1 MHIAVGTPASLSCG
15 SMTLGSMIEH
25 QRGVGTH
32 SHHHHHRH
40 SSRDRAGNV
49 SPLLSPTHTAD
60 IHDFDTRDLTRI
72 TVGGIGT
79 MSPSPPLTTSLSPGT
94 SITSSPQHFYP
105 GGRQTDDEEQE
116 YTTAVTEQ
124 RGTPGT
130 GGSQRQSPYRHQNT
144 GQSNYGNTQSRQFPH
159 HIHITTSQTQTTTRI
174 ITQHPTTLP
183 RSNTSKSKYSPSNRM
198 QQSDRKSNQ
207 FVCRHDWQRS
217 ASCRNLHTDSRFE
230 KGQEGSTSIDPV
242 RNGRVYYEPVYR
254 QERLTESPITRYDDS
269 RRVCYS
275 AAGSKTHSVDRS
287 SGTVSDTRIYSSSY
301 PGTTSSLS
309 TESGGG
315 DEPGGMMEAGSEC
328 ILLTTGGM
336 DSGSQEEILYS
347 HDDLSHDSYE
357 LLEREGEEEG
367 DDEQEEDDE
376 GGDAVRRR
384 VKSFAGTR
392 SCSLESGGDILPMDD
407 VDEMSGIGHDDMAV
421 FQMDEIETVG
431 SGTYATPT
439 GGESNLQ
446 SMVVE
451 LQSIGTDINE
461 GKVLDFKLDDR
472 NVTVDS
478 RELQPSLQEQ
488 LVQFQPHE
496 HKGFNGTD
504 LAVKTNRDEESVAC
518 VQYEH
523 KRRTREEECMSSS
536 DEHITGE
543 NDGLTYTGIS
553 KQAQTHFLEY
563 NAKCK
568 PGLVIG
574 FDSREE
580 VLISGGRNV
589 SNSHTPV
596 ERAKSDPHTSS
607 FRTKGSSKRKRRV
620 LTHQKSID
628 MSPAD
633 SGESD
638 DEGEGGESARYATTM
653 AVSHS
658 EYNIPYTLHKRHA
671 MNGTAPTQEPAVPY
685 PVEMLTDDYKAH
697 KSEMKLVLEDKHDGQ
712 LGRMEKNKTLDS
724 VQVPQLQSSDSY
736 GCFEMAEKVGKM
748 YDGADTF
755 VQIVRS
761 DAARCDT
768 MEISKVN
775 ISQDVGTDDDKILEG
790 AVKSNVIFGSA
801 QIVETKNKNLDTV
814 PEVPSAVTP
823 GFAPRHITSN
833 DDEHGEKSS
842 AAPRKSKVGPS
853 AELPAASLLPRKRER
868 SPILFA
874 RARLGL
880 SEGSAF
886 SPVRHIGS
894 PASSRRA
901 KSLDAPVV
909 AVHRLPPADAF
920 SSKDDTLDNG
930 IGKSDSVK
938 PLEIVA
944 KRLPSTIEDESG
956 ISEENTQDLLDK
968 RLEQEPQK
976 QTAQPLRNHTAV
988 DKVVFHSV
996 LDSSHLGK
1004 CGLPPQNANLKFS
1017 SPEIAC
1023 RFVGKGASSVIDKE
1037 KVVYENEKETF
1048 VSKKEEPV
1056 KSAAVQVPQND
1067 AVMQQLPIPVE
1078 MNVRPQ
1084 TEVCISEVRMNTRPQ
1099 IPYKPANLKPLRG
1112 GDDAFL
1118 KGKSEQIGEHVCVH
1132 SAVKCFAD
1140 SKNEQS
1146 QERIGK
1152 DKSEESHPQK
1162 TENLKSPQGTDSEID
1177 ARHENAAR
1185 KVTNTGIS
1193 STEGCF
1199 SDTVVDMHQ
1208 ELLHVSEEVSYF
1220 QSGSNISYQL
1230 DQHFKEKGRKI
1241 LHKDKDGSS
1250 GDYQTFDDIELPPEI
1265 GYQPI
1270 SVHPEVVIKELSNK
1284 KKHVTQSFEYSD
1296 PSFMSKQMYELS
1308 MKESTSLKLCDS
1320 ARVPVEPEASLPV
1333 VATDSKSESHVYPK
1347 IESLDMKVETQVA
1360 KVEAAS
1366 LHISEIEPKVGLV
1379 SLEKQSICAAES
1391 ETSLPPAS
1399 TSQFVP
1405 SFQPENRKGEGYTSQ
1420 IPEKNEIPGTL
1431 LVSAILPD
1439 TSLPEADRK
1448 NYAVPAAK
1456 VEYQTVLSK
1465 DWQISRPGT
1474 FNKRVKAQQIE
1485 IIKIENNSLEKEE
1498 AVATSDDEIPAIP
1511 LDEEG
1516 SSLERWVSVEDIH
1529 EELLAAD
1536 HALKGAL
1543 DLGQEFQYIDE
1554 EERRSPDTCS
1564 DYDNLSSS
1572 PSSHVHAQ
1580 NTEPPLEQ
1588 AEEFVEIELDRGNSG
1603 QRKGDENGTVENIS
1617 GTKTHDLLKVDS
1629 EDKTVIVAQEKDSPV
1644 RSLETKEHMAE
1655 IAVGGKEVKETVA
1668 CIVEKEKSLIHTEVS
1683 RETSAASSVEG
1694 NDSELTV
1701 ERVVDG
1707 RMSAVS
1713 LKSNGGHS
1721 IQREQEQ
1728 VKMSEGK
1735 ESLGNLVD
1743 SGEQTPRLLDL
1754 KEENQQSIMD
1764 NVRLVRQGEVT
1775 TGLQENKL
1783 DGRSKRKWEERV
1795 VVDES
1800 KDNSDTLKP
1809 EQKPLMGIDSP
1820 ESVKDSRDEE
1830 SPESMK
1836 DDKIVAERSKSE
1848 EEASS
1853 SSSLALPARV
1863 ELSSTWRPFL
1873 LESSGSSSL
1882 EEGFFPPD
1890 EEEATSSPSN
1900 NGREEAAASIDFP
1913 ATFGYPCIGDVI
1925 TSVGGYGGPGV
1936 FALSRTLSRISER
1949 STTSEQERSD
1959 LDDDSTKPSSRSPS
1973 VDDESLLSSDHQP
1986 SLSSDPPSGGPTV
1999 DEDVCRIKPPD
2010 VGTKSDTSA
2019 AGSSPS
2025 NMCIPPPLLSDDDWP
2040 SPPTSSSLFGTPVVS
2055 HVETFYMEIHPEEAC
2070 KVMVIDSTTDQ
2081 TGGDGSSTDEN
2092 HTLQDEDDDFLSGE
2106 CLSSSATTLDGT
2118 VKVAVRP
2125 KCPSHY
2131 CTGSSLSEDTS
2142 MGLSLSE
2149 WSSSTSTV
2157 RPQCPLHYSDAKSDS
2172 TSLDDLGRSVPDL
2185 PTSSRTSP
2193 NRTRSPSYYSGA
2205 KSDTCLD
2212 DCSPTRLGKPT
2223 SGQKSRTT
2231 FHAASKSLTN
2241 VDTSFDDVPV
2251 PVMSSE
2257 RPVKV
2262 VRPKCT
2268 PYYSTA
2274 HSDEGD
2280 RVLERAVSRQGM
2292 AEEEPLSQ
2300 SLEAPTGWS
2309 NERSVCTHSVQQIT
2323 GPKVKSKC
2331 YSYYSTA
2338 AAARSPQSDGD
2349 TSSSLDG
2356 SNVTERVTRAPKR
2369 RKSQPKKRH
2378 RVTVDLE
2385 VRDGQIVEVS
2395 TSAVETLS
2403 SGDQSQVSTQGTADS
2418 KSTVMFVPKQSSV

>member
-1 MHIAVGTPASLSCG
+1 
-15 SMTLGSMIEH
+15 
-25 QRGVGTH
+25 
-32 SHHHHHRH
+32 
-40 SSRDRAGNV
+40 
-49 SPLLSPTHTAD
+49 
-60 IHDFDTRDLTRI
+60 
-72 TVGGIGT
+72 

-130 GGSQRQSPYRHQNT
+130 GGSQHQSPYRHQNT

-159 HIHITTSQTQTTTRI
+159 HIHVTTSQTQTTTRI

-183 RSNTSKSKYSPSNRM
+183 RSNTNKSKYNASNRM

-275 AAGSKTHSVDRS
+275 ASGSKTHSVDRG
-287 SGTVSDTRIYSSSY
+287 SGTVPDTRIYSSSY

-315 DEPGGMMEAGSEC
+315 DEPGGMMETGSEC

-367 DDEQEEDDE
+367 DDEQEDDDE
-376 GGDAVRRR
+376 GRGALRRR

-407 VDEMSGIGHDDMAV
+407 VDEMSRIGHDDMAV
-421 FQMDEIETVG
+421 FQMDEIETIG
-431 SGTYATPT
+431 SGTYVTQT
-439 GGESNLQ
+439 GYESNLE
-446 SMVVE
+446 SVKVE
-451 LQSIGTDINE
+451 LQSIGTDTNE
-461 GKVLDFKLDDR
+461 GKVLDLKLVDR
-472 NVTVDS
+472 NVTIDS

-488 LVQFQPHE
+488 LVQFQLHE
-496 HKGFNGTD
+496 RKGFDDTD
-504 LAVKTNRDEESVAC
+504 LAVKTIRDEESVAC
-518 VQYEH
+518 VQYEN

-543 NDGLTYTGIS
+543 NDGLTHTGIS

-589 SNSHTPV
+589 NNTHTPV

-628 MSPAD
+628 VSPAD

-671 MNGTAPTQEPAVPY
+671 MNGTAPTQEPAVPH

-724 VQVPQLQSSDSY
+724 VQVPQLQSTDCY
-736 GCFEMAEKVGKM
+736 GCFEMAEKVGKR
-748 YDGADTF
+748 YDGAYMF

-761 DAARCDT
+761 DADRCDT
-768 MEISKVN
+768 VEISKVN
-775 ISQDVGTDDDKILEG
+775 ISQDVSTDDDKISEV
-790 AVKSNVIFGSA
+790 AVKSNAICGSP
-801 QIVETKNKNLDTV
+801 QIVETKIKNLDTV
-814 PEVPSAVTP
+814 PKLPSAVTP
-823 GFAPRHITSN
+823 GFASRHITSN

-886 SPVRHIGS
+886 SPVHQIGS

-920 SSKDDTLDNG
+920 SSKDDTLEND
-930 IGKSDSVK
+930 IGKSDPVK

-944 KRLPSTIEDESG
+944 KRLPSTIEDENG

-968 RLEQEPQK
+968 WLKQEPQK
-976 QTAQPLRNHTAV
+976 QTAQPLRNHTASNVV
-988 DKVVFHSV
+988 DKVVFDSV
-996 LDSSHLGK
+996 LDSSQLGK
-1004 CGLPPQNANLKFS
+1004 CGPPPQNANLKFS

-1023 RFVGKGASSVIDKE
+1023 RFVGKDAASVVHQE
-1037 KVVYENEKETF
+1037 KIIYENEKKR
-1048 VSKKEEPV
+1048 VVPNKEEPV
-1056 KSAAVQVPQND
+1056 KSAAVQEPQND
-1067 AVMQQLPIPVE
+1067 AVMQQLPIPVDV
-1078 MNVRPQ
+1078 NVRSQ
-1084 TEVCISEVRMNTRPQ
+1084 TEVCISEVQMNIRPQ
-1099 IPYKPANLKPLRG
+1099 IPYKPANLKALRG
-1112 GDDAFL
+1112 DEDAAL
-1118 KGKSEQIGEHVCVH
+1118 KDKSEQIEEHACVH

-1146 QERIGK
+1146 QEHTGK
-1152 DKSEESHPQK
+1152 DKPEKSHPQK
-1162 TENLKSPQGTDSEID
+1162 INNLKSPQGTDSEFD
-1177 ARHENAAR
+1177 ARHENVVR
-1185 KVTNTGIS
+1185 KMTNTGIS
-1193 STEGCF
+1193 SAEGCF
-1199 SDTVVDMHQ
+1199 SDTVVNMHQ
-1208 ELLHVSEEVSYF
+1208 ELLRVSEDVPCL

-1230 DQHFKEKGRKI
+1230 EQHIKEKGRKF

-1265 GYQPI
+1265 GYHPI
-1270 SVHPEVVIKELSNK
+1270 SVHPEAVIKEPSNK

-1296 PSFMSKQMYELS
+1296 PSFMSKQMYQLS
-1308 MKESTSLKLCDS
+1308 MKESTSLKLYDN
-1320 ARVPVEPEASLPV
+1320 AWVPV
-1333 VATDSKSESHVYPK
+1333 VATDSKSESHGYPK
-1347 IESLDMKVETQVA
+1347 AESLDMKVETQVA

-1366 LHISEIEPKVGLV
+1366 LQISEIEPKVGLV
-1379 SLEKQSICAAES
+1379 SLEKQNICAAES

-1399 TSQFVP
+1399 KSQFAP
-1405 SFQPENRKGEGYTSQ
+1405 SYQPENRKGEGYTSQ
-1420 IPEKNEIPGTL
+1420 IPEENEFPGTL

-1439 TSLPEADRK
+1439 TSLSEADRK
-1448 NYAVPAAK
+1448 NFAVPAAK
-1456 VEYQTVLSK
+1456 VGYQTVLSK
-1465 DWQISRPGT
+1465 DWQISGPKT

-1485 IIKIENNSLEKEE
+1485 IIKIGNNSLEKEE

-1511 LDEEG
+1511 LDDEG
-1516 SSLERWVSVEDIH
+1516 SSLECWVSVEDIH

-1543 DLGQEFQYIDE
+1543 DLGQEFQYIDD
-1554 EERRSPDTCS
+1554 EERRSLDTCS

-1580 NTEPPLEQ
+1580 NIEPPLEQ

-1603 QRKGDENGTVENIS
+1603 QRKGDGNGTVENIS

-1629 EDKTVIVAQEKDSPV
+1629 EDKTVILAQEKDSPV
-1644 RSLETKEHMAE
+1644 CSLETKEHMAE
-1655 IAVGGKEVKETVA
+1655 TAVGSKVVKETAA

-1683 RETSAASSVEG
+1683 GETSLASSVEG

-1713 LKSNGGHS
+1713 LKANGGHN

-1743 SGEQTPRLLDL
+1743 SGEQTPRSLDL
-1754 KEENQQSIMD
+1754 KEENQKSIKD
-1764 NVRLVRQGEVT
+1764 NVGLVRQGEVT
-1775 TGLQENKL
+1775 AGLQENKL
-1783 DGRSKRKWEERV
+1783 DGRSKRKWEERI

-1809 EQKPLMGIDSP
+1809 EQKLLMGIDSP

-1836 DDKIVAERSKSE
+1836 DEKIVAERSKSE

-1890 EEEATSSPSN
+1890 EEEAISSPSN

-2010 VGTKSDTSA
+2010 VGNKLDIHA

-2081 TGGDGSSTDEN
+2081 AGGDGSSTDEN

-2106 CLSSSATTLDGT
+2106 CLSSSAATLDGT

-2157 RPQCPLHYSDAKSDS
+2157 RPQCPLHFSDAKSDS

-2223 SGQKSRTT
+2223 SGQKSRIT

-2274 HSDEGD
+2274 HPDEGD
-2280 RVLERAVSRQGM
+2280 RMLERAVSRQGM

-2309 NERSVCTHSVQQIT
+2309 NERSACTHPVQQIT
-2323 GPKVKSKC
+2323 GPRVKSKC

-2418 KSTVMFVPKQSSV
+2418 TSTVMFVPKQSSV

>member
-1 MHIAVGTPASLSCG
+1 
-15 SMTLGSMIEH
+15 
-25 QRGVGTH
+25 
-32 SHHHHHRH
+32 
-40 SSRDRAGNV
+40 
-49 SPLLSPTHTAD
+49 
-60 IHDFDTRDLTRI
+60 
-72 TVGGIGT
+72 
-79 MSPSPPLTTSLSPGT
+79 
-94 SITSSPQHFYP
+94 
-105 GGRQTDDEEQE
+105 
-116 YTTAVTEQ
+116 
-124 RGTPGT
+124 
-130 GGSQRQSPYRHQNT
+130 
-144 GQSNYGNTQSRQFPH
+144 
-159 HIHITTSQTQTTTRI
+159 
-174 ITQHPTTLP
+174 
-183 RSNTSKSKYSPSNRM
+183 M

-217 ASCRNLHTDSRFE
+217 ASCKNLHTDSRFE

-254 QERLTESPITRYDDS
+254 QEHLTESPITRYDDS

-275 AAGSKTHSVDRS
+275 AAGSKTHSVDRG

-328 ILLTTGGM
+328 ILLTTGGI

-376 GGDAVRRR
+376 GRDAVRHR

-407 VDEMSGIGHDDMAV
+407 VDKMSPVGHDDMAV
-421 FQMDEIETVG
+421 FQMDEIETIG
-431 SGTYATPT
+431 SETYVTPT
-439 GGESNLQ
+439 GDESNLE
-446 SMVVE
+446 SVIVE
-451 LQSIGTDINE
+451 LQSLGTDINE

-472 NVTVDS
+472 NVTIDS

-496 HKGFNGTD
+496 HKGFDGTN
-504 LAVKTNRDEESVAC
+504 LAVKTIKDVGSVAC

-536 DEHITGE
+536 DEHIAGE
-543 NDGLTYTGIS
+543 YDGLTHTGIC

-580 VLISGGRNV
+580 VLISGGRNA

-628 MSPAD
+628 VSPAD

-638 DEGEGGESARYATTM
+638 DEGEGGESARYATAM

-671 MNGTAPTQEPAVPY
+671 MNGTAPTQEPAVPHL
-685 PVEMLTDDYKAH
+685 VEMLTDDYKAH
-697 KSEMKLVLEDKHDGQ
+697 KSEMRLVLEDKHDGQ

-736 GCFEMAEKVGKM
+736 GCFEMAEKVGKR

-761 DAARCDT
+761 DAACYDT
-768 MEISKVN
+768 TEISKVN
-775 ISQDVGTDDDKILEG
+775 ISQDVGTDDDKISEV
-790 AVKSNVIFGSA
+790 AVKSNVICGSA

-814 PEVPSAVTP
+814 PKVPSAVTP

-833 DDEHGEKSS
+833 DDERGEKSS
-842 AAPRKSKVGPS
+842 AAPRKTKVGPS

-886 SPVRHIGS
+886 SPVHQIGS

-930 IGKSDSVK
+930 IGKSEPVK
-938 PLEIVA
+938 PLEIVV
-944 KRLPSTIEDESG
+944 KRLPSTIEDENG
-956 ISEENTQDLLDK
+956 ISEENTQDLLD
-968 RLEQEPQK
+968 RWLEQEPQK
-976 QTAQPLRNHTAV
+976 QTAQLLRNHTASNIV
-988 DKVVFHSV
+988 DKVAFDSV
-996 LDSSHLGK
+996 LDSSQLGR
-1004 CGLPPQNANLKFS
+1004 CGLPPQNANLKLS

-1023 RFVGKGASSVIDKE
+1023 RFVGKAASSVTDKE
-1037 KVVYENEKETF
+1037 RVIYENEKETV
-1048 VSKKEEPV
+1048 VSNKEEPV
-1056 KSAAVQVPQND
+1056 KSAAVQEPQND
-1067 AVMQQLPIPVE
+1067 AVMQHLPIPVDV
-1078 MNVRPQ
+1078 NVRPQ
-1084 TEVCISEVRMNTRPQ
+1084 TEVCISEVHMNTRPQ

-1112 GDDAFL
+1112 DEDAFL

-1132 SAVKCFAD
+1132 SPVKCFAD
-1140 SKNEQS
+1140 SKNERS
-1146 QERIGK
+1146 QECTGK
-1152 DKSEESHPQK
+1152 DKSEESHPEK
-1162 TENLKSPQGTDSEID
+1162 INNHKSPQGTDSEID
-1177 ARHENAAR
+1177 ARHENVAR
-1185 KVTNTGIS
+1185 NMTNTDIS
-1193 STEGCF
+1193 SAEGCL

-1208 ELLHVSEEVSYF
+1208 ELLHVSEEVSCL

-1230 DQHFKEKGRKI
+1230 GQHFKEKERKI

-1265 GYQPI
+1265 GYHPI
-1270 SVHPEVVIKELSNK
+1270 SVHPEAVIKELSNR
-1284 KKHVTQSFEYSD
+1284 KKHVTQSVEYSD
-1296 PSFMSKQMYELS
+1296 PSFMSKQMYQLS
-1308 MKESTSLKLCDS
+1308 MKESTSLKLYDS
-1320 ARVPVEPEASLPV
+1320 ASVPVEPEASLPV

-1347 IESLDMKVETQVA
+1347 TESLDMKVETQVA
-1360 KVEAAS
+1360 KAEAVS
-1366 LHISEIEPKVGLV
+1366 LKISEIELKVGLV

-1391 ETSLPPAS
+1391 ETSLLPAS
-1399 TSQFVP
+1399 KSQFVP
-1405 SFQPENRKGEGYTSQ
+1405 SFQPENRKGEGYTSK

-1431 LVSAILPD
+1431 LVSAIFPD
-1439 TSLPEADRK
+1439 TSLSEADRK
-1448 NYAVPAAK
+1448 NFAVPAAK

-1465 DWQISRPGT
+1465 DWQISGPET
-1474 FNKRVKAQQIE
+1474 FNKRVKSQQIE

-1554 EERRSPDTCS
+1554 EERRSLDTCS

-1580 NTEPPLEQ
+1580 NIEPPLEQ

-1603 QRKGDENGTVENIS
+1603 QRKGDGNGTVENIY
-1617 GTKTHDLLKVDS
+1617 GTKTHNLLKVDS
-1629 EDKTVIVAQEKDSPV
+1629 EDKTVIFEQEKDSPV

-1655 IAVGGKEVKETVA
+1655 TAVGSKEVKETAA
-1668 CIVEKEKSLIHTEVS
+1668 CIVEKEKLLIHTEV
-1683 RETSAASSVEG
+1683 SSVEG

-1701 ERVVDG
+1701 ERVVGG

-1728 VKMSEGK
+1728 VKVSEGK
-1735 ESLGNLVD
+1735 EPLGNLVD
-1743 SGEQTPRLLDL
+1743 SGEQTPRSLDL
-1754 KEENQQSIMD
+1754 KEENQQSIKD
-1764 NVRLVRQGEVT
+1764 NVGLVRQGEVT

-1783 DGRSKRKWEERV
+1783 DGRSKRKWEERI

-1800 KDNSDTLKP
+1800 KDNSDTLKA

-1836 DDKIVAERSKSE
+1836 DDKVVAERSKSE

-2010 VGTKSDTSA
+2010 VGTKSDTPV

-2025 NMCIPPPLLSDDDWP
+2025 NMLIPPPLLSDDDWP

-2223 SGQKSRTT
+2223 SGQKSRIT

-2280 RVLERAVSRQGM
+2280 RMLERAVPRQGM
-2292 AEEEPLSQ
+2292 AEGEPLSQ

-2369 RKSQPKKRH
+2369 RKSQPRKRH

-2403 SGDQSQVSTQGTADS
+2403 SGDQSQASTQGTADS
-2418 KSTVMFVPKQSSV
+2418 TSTVMFVPKQSSV

>member
-1 MHIAVGTPASLSCG
+1 
-15 SMTLGSMIEH
+15 MTLGSMIEH
-25 QRGVGTH
+25 QRGVGAH

-49 SPLLSPTHTAD
+49 SPLPSPTHTAD
-60 IHDFDTRDLTRI
+60 IHDFDTRDLTSI
-72 TVGGIGT
+72 TAGGIGT

-130 GGSQRQSPYRHQNT
+130 GRSQHQSPYRHQNT

-183 RSNTSKSKYSPSNRM
+183 RSNTSKSKYNASNRM

-230 KGQEGSTSIDPV
+230 KGQEGSTSMDPV
-242 RNGRVYYEPVYR
+242 RNGRVYYESVYR

-275 AAGSKTHSVDRS
+275 AAGSKTHSVDRG

-315 DEPGGMMEAGSEC
+315 DEPGGLLEAGSEC

-376 GGDAVRRR
+376 GRDAMRRR
-384 VKSFAGTR
+384 IKSYAGTR
-392 SCSLESGGDILPMDD
+392 SCSLESGGDILPLDD
-407 VDEMSGIGHDDMAV
+407 VHETSGIGHDDMAV

-431 SGTYATPT
+431 SGTYVTPT
-439 GGESNLQ
+439 GDESNLE
-446 SMVVE
+446 SVLVE

-496 HKGFNGTD
+496 HKGFDGTD
-504 LAVKTNRDEESVAC
+504 LAVKTIRDEESVAC

-523 KRRTREEECMSSS
+523 RCRTRGEECMSSS
-536 DEHITGE
+536 DEHIARE
-543 NDGLTYTGIS
+543 NDGLTHTGIS

-628 MSPAD
+628 LSPAD

-671 MNGTAPTQEPAVPY
+671 MNGTAPTQELAVPH

-697 KSEMKLVLEDKHDGQ
+697 KSEMKLVLVDKHDGQ
-712 LGRMEKNKTLDS
+712 LSRMEKNKTLDS

-736 GCFEMAEKVGKM
+736 GCFEMAEKVGKR

-755 VQIVRS
+755 VQIVGS

-768 MEISKVN
+768 TEISKVN
-775 ISQDVGTDDDKILEG
+775 ISQDVGTDDDKISEVT
-790 AVKSNVIFGSA
+790 VKSNVICGST
-801 QIVETKNKNLDTV
+801 QIVKTKNKNLDTV
-814 PEVPSAVTP
+814 PKVPSAVTP
-823 GFAPRHITSN
+823 GFALRHVASN
-833 DDEHGEKSS
+833 DDERGEKSS

-886 SPVRHIGS
+886 SPVHQIGS
-894 PASSRRA
+894 PASSRRT
-901 KSLDAPVV
+901 KSLDAAVV

-930 IGKSDSVK
+930 IGKSDPVK
-938 PLEIVA
+938 PLEIAA
-944 KRLPSTIEDESG
+944 KRLPSTIEDENG

-968 RLEQEPQK
+968 QVEQEPQK
-976 QTAQPLRNHTAV
+976 QTAQPLRNHTASNIV
-988 DKVVFHSV
+988 DKVVFDSV
-996 LDSSHLGK
+996 LDSSQLGK
-1004 CGLPPQNANLKFS
+1004 CGLPPQNANLKLS
-1017 SPEIAC
+1017 SSEIAC
-1023 RFVGKGASSVIDKE
+1023 RFVGKDASSVIDKE
-1037 KVVYENEKETF
+1037 KVIYKNEKETV
-1048 VSKKEEPV
+1048 VSNKEEPV
-1056 KSAAVQVPQND
+1056 KSAAVQEPQND
-1067 AVMQQLPIPVE
+1067 AVVQQLPIPVDV
-1078 MNVRPQ
+1078 NVRPQ
-1084 TEVCISEVRMNTRPQ
+1084 TEVCISEVHVNTRPQ

-1112 GDDAFL
+1112 DEDAFL

-1146 QERIGK
+1146 QERVGK

-1162 TENLKSPQGTDSEID
+1162 INNLKSPQGTDSEND
-1177 ARHENAAR
+1177 ARHENVLR
-1185 KVTNTGIS
+1185 KMTNTGIS
-1193 STEGCF
+1193 SAEGF
-1199 SDTVVDMHQ
+1199 VSDTVVDMHQ
-1208 ELLHVSEEVSYF
+1208 ELLNVSEDVSCLH
-1220 QSGSNISYQL
+1220 SGSNISYQL

-1241 LHKDKDGSS
+1241 LRKDKDGSS

-1265 GYQPI
+1265 GYHPI
-1270 SVHPEVVIKELSNK
+1270 SVHPEAVIKELSNK
-1284 KKHVTQSFEYSD
+1284 KKHVTESFECSD
-1296 PSFMSKQMYELS
+1296 PSFMSKHMYQTS
-1308 MKESTSLKLCDS
+1308 MKESTSLKLYDS
-1320 ARVPVEPEASLPV
+1320 AWVPVVPEASLPV
-1333 VATDSKSESHVYPK
+1333 VATDSKSESHIYPK
-1347 IESLDMKVETQVA
+1347 TGSLDLKVETQVA
-1360 KVEAAS
+1360 KAEAAS
-1366 LHISEIEPKVGLV
+1366 LRISEIEPKVGLV

-1391 ETSLPPAS
+1391 EISLPPAS
-1399 TSQFVP
+1399 KSQFVP
-1405 SFQPENRKGEGYTSQ
+1405 SFHPEKRKGEGSTSQ
-1420 IPEKNEIPGTL
+1420 IPEKNEIPGTS

-1439 TSLPEADRK
+1439 TSLSEADRK
-1448 NYAVPAAK
+1448 NFVVPAAK
-1456 VEYQTVLSK
+1456 VEYQKVLSK
-1465 DWQISRPGT
+1465 DWQISGPET
-1474 FNKRVKAQQIE
+1474 FNKRGKARQIE

-1498 AVATSDDEIPAIP
+1498 ALATSDDEIPAIP

-1516 SSLERWVSVEDIH
+1516 SILERWVSVEDIH

-1543 DLGQEFQYIDE
+1543 DLGQEFEYIDE

-1580 NTEPPLEQ
+1580 NIEPPLEQ

-1603 QRKGDENGTVENIS
+1603 QRKGDGNGTVENIS
-1617 GTKTHDLLKVDS
+1617 GTKTHSLLKADS
-1629 EDKTVIVAQEKDSPV
+1629 DDKTVILAEEKDSPV
-1644 RSLETKEHMAE
+1644 RSLETRDHMAE
-1655 IAVGGKEVKETVA
+1655 TAVGSKEVKDTAA
-1668 CIVEKEKSLIHTEVS
+1668 CIV
-1683 RETSAASSVEG
+1683 
-1694 NDSELTV
+1694 DSELTV
-1701 ERVVDG
+1701 ERVVGG
-1707 RMSAVS
+1707 RMSPLS
-1713 LKSNGGHS
+1713 LKSNGGHG

-1743 SGEQTPRLLDL
+1743 SGEQTPRSLVL
-1754 KEENQQSIMD
+1754 KEENQQSIKD
-1764 NVRLVRQGEVT
+1764 NVGLVRQREVT

-1783 DGRSKRKWEERV
+1783 DGRSKRKWEERI

-1890 EEEATSSPSN
+1890 EEETTSSPSN

-1999 DEDVCRIKPPD
+1999 DEDVCRMKPPD
-2010 VGTKSDTSA
+2010 VGTKLDTLA

-2106 CLSSSATTLDGT
+2106 CLSSSAATLDGT

-2223 SGQKSRTT
+2223 SGQKSRIT

-2280 RVLERAVSRQGM
+2280 RMLERAVSRQGIT
-2292 AEEEPLSQ
+2292 EEEPLSQ

-2356 SNVTERVTRAPKR
+2356 SSVTERVTRAPKR

-2418 KSTVMFVPKQSSV
+2418 TSTVMFVPKQSSV